1 MVSAAFQWKARWTC
15 LEVTEER
22 GGGRGGSR
30 VKEHGSAAF
39 PWEGD
44 RETALGLKGESSKGR
59 LRPGEMLERVHVPM
73 GTTPDAANSGAHTRQ
88 PHSHAAHVGART
100 RLGHVET
107 QALAGAVFR
116 LWDYEWFLESLS
128 LFEKNV
134 LYTFPLQSVPLE
146 SK

>member
-1 MVSAAFQWKARWTC
+1 M
-15 LEVTEER
+15 
-22 GGGRGGSR
+22 
-30 VKEHGSAAF
+30 KEHGSAAF

-73 GTTPDAANSGAHTRQ
+73 GTTPDVANSGAHMRQ
-88 PHSHAAHVGART
+88 PHSHAARVRART